1 MTLANE
7 IVPVNALEFEAV
19 IILSYDKVFGLF
31 FFLAIVLVI
40 VYNLGKRAGRQEVRD
55 LLGPNVEM
63 IDAVAQEP
71 ATPRTRSRTDCRRY
85 TAAEI
90 DLLYGKGYNIL
101 SDQSHERLRQFFLDA
116 LPPSIEDVMPQEEI
130 DRMLRGEPTTLEVPL
145 DPSRWDGI
153 SREDR
158 EERVAIW
165 EDSVLLNIP
174 YEEMDD
180 DWRYEAQAL
189 RAELATARERE
200 EQAAHGEGVL
210 RVVMSS
216 LPELPAGTMVSVSS
230 GSGSSH

>member
-1 MTLANE
+1 
-7 IVPVNALEFEAV
+7 
-19 IILSYDKVFGLF
+19 
-31 FFLAIVLVI
+31 
-40 VYNLGKRAGRQEVRD
+40 
-55 LLGPNVEM
+55 
-63 IDAVAQEP
+63 
-71 ATPRTRSRTDCRRY
+71 
-85 TAAEI
+85 
-90 DLLYGKGYNIL
+90 
-101 SDQSHERLRQFFLDA
+101 
-116 LPPSIEDVMPQEEI
+116 MPQEEI

-145 DPSRWDGI
+145 DPTEWNGI

-165 EDSVLLNIP
+165 EDSVLLNVP

-216 LPELPAGTMVSVSS
+216 VPELPAGTLVSVSS

>member
-1 MTLANE
+1 M
-7 IVPVNALEFEAV
+7 
-19 IILSYDKVFGLF
+19 
-31 FFLAIVLVI
+31 I

-116 LPPSIEDVMPQEEI
+116 LPPPQEEI
-130 DRMLRGEPTTLEVPL
+130 ERWMRGEPTTFEEPE
-145 DPSRWDGI
+145 DPAEWEGI
-153 SREDR
+153 SQ
-158 EERVAIW
+158 EERAERLAAW

-174 YEEMDD
+174 YQQMDD

-189 RAELATARERE
+189 RAELATAREQE

-216 LPELPAGTMVSVSS
+216 VPELPTGTLVSVSS